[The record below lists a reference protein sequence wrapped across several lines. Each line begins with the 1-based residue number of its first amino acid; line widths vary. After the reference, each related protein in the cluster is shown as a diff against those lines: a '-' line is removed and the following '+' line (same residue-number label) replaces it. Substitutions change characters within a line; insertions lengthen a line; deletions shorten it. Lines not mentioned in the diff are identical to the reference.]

1 MSGASCGCHLSS
13 EELTVTCLAP
23 LPLELQLVI
32 PTSLCSSSNAVHCSL
47 AVRNC
52 KEVVDYLQ
60 VLNSCCLLLL
70 TSLHQYVHFEALQVL
85 SKLTTMS
92 YSLTWRSSAFL
103 FVLMVS
109 LFLPPQMNW
118 CTNLWM
124 ISLIHQ
130 VSSRDSQHFRDT
142 HSLCTTLFGN
152 PLSSSCL
159 HSRW

>member
-1 MSGASCGCHLSS
+1 MTPGGRERGIISIKKGQ
-13 EELTVTCLAP
+13 EK
-23 LPLELQLVI
+23 VI

-70 TSLHQYVHFEALQVL
+70 TSLHQYMHFEAFQVL

-109 LFLPPQMNW
+109 LFLPPQM
-118 CTNLWM
+118 
-124 ISLIHQ
+124 IGAQI
-130 VSSRDSQHFRDT
+130 
-142 HSLCTTLFGN
+142 FG
-152 PLSSSCL
+152 
-159 HSRW
+159 